1 MLASSSYFQR
11 IHNKYVDALA
21 ADPEDRDGAVALLAE
36 LVNAGM
42 SHLSCHEAL
51 REAFAAFLELFPRSE
66 GLDAPSSGG
75 PPGDA
80 ATDEEID
87 EYIARELTYLRRDVS
102 KDRLDRILAAAQK
115 KSLPPSVDQPRVEPN
130 RVPTRVLLEEGWVTL
145 NLVQVRV
152 HKQDNWGWVT
162 LNLVQVRVH
171 KQNN

>member
-130 RVPTRVLLEEGWVTL
+130 RVPPPGARTGSQGLSKEMLIAAGLGIVIVVVVIAGIVMIR
-145 NLVQVRV
+145 R
-152 HKQDNWGWVT
+152 
-162 LNLVQVRVH
+162 
-171 KQNN
+171 